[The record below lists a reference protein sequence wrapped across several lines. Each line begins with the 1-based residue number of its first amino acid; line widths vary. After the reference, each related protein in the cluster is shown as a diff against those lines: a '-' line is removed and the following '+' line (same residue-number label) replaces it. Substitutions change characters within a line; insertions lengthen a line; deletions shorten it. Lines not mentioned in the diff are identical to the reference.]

1 MYGVSKA
8 SATEAGAEGEKVEQ
22 PKGGNIS
29 DEEEEDEFGVVAD
42 GDKDAEDT
50 HDALKIVL

>member
-8 SATEAGAEGEKVEQ
+8 GGGAQPEEDAPGEQKA
-22 PKGGNIS
+22 GNIS
-29 DEEEEDEFGVVAD
+29 DEEEEDEAAVAGEG
-42 GDKDAEDT
+42 GDVDAEDT